1 MNRTQEDFIRD
12 MTPAQAEAVIAKF
25 KGDPEIAA
33 DRSDA
38 AYIAF
43 SRAWELLNPTE
54 YWQRQNRA
62 KADGGVQ
69 YRLISL

>member
-25 KGDPEIAA
+25 NGDPEIAA

-54 YWQRQNRA
+54 
-62 KADGGVQ
+62 
-69 YRLISL
+69 